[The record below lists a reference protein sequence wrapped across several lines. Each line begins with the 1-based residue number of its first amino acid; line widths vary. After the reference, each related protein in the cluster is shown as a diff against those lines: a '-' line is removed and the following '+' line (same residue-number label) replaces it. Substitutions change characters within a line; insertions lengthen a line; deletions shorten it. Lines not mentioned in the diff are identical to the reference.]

1 MAVGFLPDEDERF
14 NGSIRASMAGT
25 ANSATQTPLQSPVSR
40 EFLVQAFCEA
50 ITRISIAGE
59 YQFLCSIINHNYGI
73 RAVLKY
79 NRKFALRR
87 RMGN

>member
-50 ITRISIAGE
+50 INRISIAGE
-59 YQFLCSIINHNYGI
+59 YQFLWSTITYGI
-73 RAVLKY
+73 HVVLKY
-79 NRKFALRR
+79 NKLFESRR
-87 RMGN
+87 RTKN